1 MHKQPADVQ
10 AADEYTNA
18 ETAVVLASQESA
30 AFHLVLS
37 GFIYKKKKKKKLS
50 HIIRTIA
57 LIM

>member
-10 AADEYTNA
+10 TADEYTNA

-37 GFIYKKKKKKKLS
+37 GFIFFFKKKKKKKSLV
-50 HIIRTIA
+50 T
-57 LIM
+57 